1 MSRHTCCC
9 SSSADMLMLISML
22 FTVKSFF
29 NVDFSR
35 SGIWGKHGTG
45 VQGMPDEELCQVSPK
60 SHNVLKRCNQ
70 TPALMRSF
78 LEPLLFLT
86 NIPLPASKFASCFG
100 NYCHRTIVGHEP
112 LTNLHYILN
121 PPHIGLRKVHCP
133 SVLWEMRRN
142 TLAAFVA
149 QN

>member
-1 MSRHTCCC
+1 
-9 SSSADMLMLISML
+9 
-22 FTVKSFF
+22 
-29 NVDFSR
+29 
-35 SGIWGKHGTG
+35 
-45 VQGMPDEELCQVSPK
+45 MPDEELCQVSPK

-142 TLAAFVA
+142 TLAALVA
-149 QN
+149 QNLEEEEEHACDPPATVLPPLYLLSRHSNAFPSEIKISPATY